1 MTLDA
6 QLRTRLTS
14 AVDDTTVPPG
24 LADAVLAGGRR
35 RRRRRGAAGL
45 ALVTTAVVGGAM
57 LLPQGG
63 PTARD
68 AQVADGGTV
77 TSMVAL
83 RWARSLPQGDAPALP
98 FFGAGGLWSE
108 GQRYD
113 VPAEVNRT
121 VAPRAVRG
129 GWLVVVGEDVPDMRL
144 AVLGVDGD
152 LVATLPPSP
161 GGLDNADAVG
171 VAADGTQVAYDG
183 LLVDLPSLDTTEV
196 PHQPESDEQD
206 GYYTALR
213 VIGFTDQGL
222 VYEGAPFVEGLGT
235 TWLLTDDGSATEI
248 APPTGSH
255 IPDGGPADVALAF
268 DYTDDNSDTCVT
280 SYVLRDD
287 AWSQDGYGC
296 MGRYL
301 GEALT
306 VSPDRRWLVTDDLPD
321 VWNLQDGAWAS
332 VDMPRAV
339 GKAQMAAQIGGVV
352 WESDDAFLLPVADTW
367 SATTSSES
375 AFEQHAQ
382 VVRCTMSTGTCERA
396 GDEQAIAVTST
407 MWGTT
412 ELRFAGS

>member
-121 VAPRAVRG
+121 YPPRGVVG
-129 GWLVVVGEDVPDMRL
+129 GWLVLLGQDESQLSL
-144 AVLGVDGD
+144 AVLTPQGALRGLPSGAFTKGFGD
-152 LVATLPPSP
+152 ARVEVS
-161 GGLDNADAVG
+161 
-171 VAADGTQVAYDG
+171 ADGRRVAFGTEVVDVTNMQV
-183 LLVDLPSLDTTEV
+183 TEV

-206 GYYTALR
+206 GYYTGVR
-213 VIGFTDQGL
+213 MVGFIDDAL
-222 VYEGAPFVEGLGT
+222 VYEGAPFKEGFGT
-235 TWLLTDDGSATEI
+235 NWLLRLDGSTVQVD
-248 APPTGSH
+248 PPTDH
-255 IPDGGPADVALAF
+255 IGDDTPADYAVE
-268 DYTDDNSDTCVT
+268 YVRQIMQWSD
-280 SYVLRDD
+280 LD
-287 AWSQDGYGC
+287 Q
-296 MGRYL
+296 
-301 GEALT
+301 
-306 VSPDRRWLVTDDLPD
+306 P
-321 VWNLQDGAWAS
+321 
-332 VDMPRAV
+332 
-339 GKAQMAAQIGGVV
+339 
-352 WESDDAFLLPVADTW
+352 
-367 SATTSSES
+367 
-375 AFEQHAQ
+375 
-382 VVRCTMSTGTCERA
+382 
-396 GDEQAIAVTST
+396 IAVTAVKDAA
-407 MWGTT
+407 GRELPAQVPDCVVLTT
-412 ELRFAGS
+412 V